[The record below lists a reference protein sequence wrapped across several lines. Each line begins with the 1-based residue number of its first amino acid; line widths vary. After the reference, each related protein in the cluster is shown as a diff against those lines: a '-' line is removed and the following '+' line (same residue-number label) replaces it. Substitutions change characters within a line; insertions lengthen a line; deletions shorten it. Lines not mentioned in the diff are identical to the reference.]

1 MSKKVFTDKVNQKE
15 DLIISFTI
23 SIKTFTKSFNDIFA
37 IINFTTNLQ
46 KKIKVFEK
54 VSNNLGYFNKNH
66 SLSVLFYIKCII
78 FEFI

>member
-23 SIKTFTKSFNDIFA
+23 SFKTFTKSFNDIFA
-37 IINFTTNLQ
+37 VINFKKT
-46 KKIKVFEK
+46 KIKVFEK
-54 VSNNLGYFNKNH
+54 VSNNLGYFIKNH